1 MEWKIGKGNLDCVAC
16 NKGFSEEEEYYSAIF
31 DEQGGFIRKDFCIP
45 CWSKPKSE
53 VFFSFWKTKVPK
65 QGKPAQKFLNT
76 DVLLDMVF
84 KLDGSMEAHQ
94 RNLRYVL
101 VLYLIRKK
109 VFKFKSLSREEGGEH
124 LIIYFPREDRELK
137 VFNPSLKAEEIEAIT
152 AEMNQLLNYPYL
164 EHEASP

>member
-1 MEWKIGKGNLDCVAC
+1 MEWKIGRGNHDCVAC

-45 CWSKPKSE
+45 CWSKPQSE
-53 VFFSFWKTKVPK
+53 IFFSFWKTKVPK
-65 QGKPAQKFLNT
+65 QDKPAQKFLNT
-76 DVLLDMVF
+76 DVLLDMVV
-84 KLDGSMEAHQ
+84 KLDDSKESHQ

-109 VFKFKSLSREEGGEH
+109 IFKFKSLSRENGEEY
-124 LIIYFPREDRELK
+124 LVVYYPREDKELK

-152 AEMNQLLNYPYL
+152 AEMNQLLNYPYM
-164 EHEASP
+164 EHEALP

>member
-45 CWSKPKSE
+45 CWSMPKSE

-65 QGKPAQKFLNT
+65 QGKPTQKFLNT
-76 DVLLDMVF
+76 DVLLDMVS
-84 KLDGSMEAHQ
+84 KLEGSMEAHQ

-124 LIIYFPREDRELK
+124 LVIYFPREDREFK
-137 VFNPSLKAEEIEAIT
+137 VYNPSLKAEEIESIT

>member
-45 CWSKPKSE
+45 CWSMPKSE

-76 DVLLDMVF
+76 DVLLDMVS
-84 KLDGSMEAHQ
+84 KLEGQHGGASEESTIRAGALPHQ
-94 RNLRYVL
+94 
-101 VLYLIRKK
+101 KK

-124 LIIYFPREDRELK
+124 LVIYFPREDREFK
-137 VFNPSLKAEEIEAIT
+137 VYNPSLKAEEIESIT

>member
-1 MEWKIGKGNLDCVAC
+1 MEWKIGKGNRDCVAC

-45 CWSKPKSE
+45 CWSNPKSE

-65 QGKPAQKFLNT
+65 QGKHAQKFLNT
-76 DVLLDMVF
+76 DVLLDMVS
-84 KLDGSMEAHQ
+84 KLEGSMEAHQ

-124 LIIYFPREDRELK
+124 LVIYFPREDREFK
-137 VFNPSLKAEEIEAIT
+137 VYNPSLKVEEIESIT

-164 EHEASP
+164 EHEATS